1 MATTASL
8 LLALDTTSPTDI
20 DASTLPKETI
30 VELTSS
36 SDASKSSLVIVNVD
50 GSKSDGGKDIEEIKP
65 KSAIASEVSS
75 ESSLNSDIAVVDE
88 KKDSEVVNDGSS
100 DSSTTTTES
109 AAAAVAEVSAEKE
122 SSSSTSAN
130 KKDEKS
136 VAQPA
141 VVSEEYKTMKS
152 IIDNYKSSK
161 KSSSSSTTTSS
172 SSSSKNEVVTSVVSS
187 DLTAIAVPG
196 LLISS
201 IVGVA
206 SSFLNNGDDDLG
218 GGEGDGGGVA
228 AMDDKKKASSTE
240 WKMEQPTHTGY
251 RIPHQSIIHLDNKF
265 KLLKRRNLLSLLV
278 QLSRDRVKASIL
290 VRLHHLHPHHC
301 QNQQI
306 KSRHQKVLVWQT
318 LSRKRRTYVTFI
330 FTSLTWLPCPLRSLG
345 FAIGPWSTLYDSEYF
360 RLDDEDDDDD
370 DSDMEENDTNVEN
383 GGGVYWWRRSVV
395 NT

>member
-1 MATTASL
+1 M
-8 LLALDTTSPTDI
+8 ALDTTSPTDI

-206 SSFLNNGDDDLG
+206 SSFLNNGDDELE
-218 GGEGDGGGVA
+218 GGEGGAGGGVA
-228 AMDDKKKASSTE
+228 AMDDKKKASSSSTE
-240 WKMEQPTHTGY
+240 WKMEQPTPYGLQDTTPKYYPPGQQVQVVEEKKPIEPTTSTAVKGQNKSKY
-251 RIPHQSIIHLDNKF
+251 FGTTSPSSPTLPKPTNKIKASKSISMANIVKEAKNVCNIHLHLTNMVTVSITF
-265 KLLKRRNLLSLLV
+265 V
-278 QLSRDRVKASIL
+278 RVCHWSMVDI
-290 VRLHHLHPHHC
+290 VR
-301 QNQQI
+301 
-306 KSRHQKVLVWQT
+306 
-318 LSRKRRTYVTFI
+318 F
-330 FTSLTWLPCPLRSLG
+330 
-345 FAIGPWSTLYDSEYF
+345 
-360 RLDDEDDDDD
+360 
-370 DSDMEENDTNVEN
+370 
-383 GGGVYWWRRSVV
+383 
-395 NT
+395 